1 MKSKVTLM
9 IYFQFSIFIFC
20 NDNFPQDYSRTTAE
34 GRRIWTAI
42 EEFKDTI
49 RILSDEIENTLRI
62 WHPAP
67 PPQYP
72 DTRPAIRLARK
83 LYDLLGFSN
92 DSRGATIFMN
102 YIDWS
107 IGTARYLMHIID
119 VTEKDLHQILVQEND
134 NMSIRHLTL
143 HGKNIVDHIS
153 KDINK
158 LKYTI
163 KTFLSFADALTRR
176 GDLIFVRL

>member
-49 RILSDEIENTLRI
+49 RILSNEIENTLRI

-107 IGTARYLMHIID
+107 IGVARYLMHIIE
-119 VTEKDLHQILVQEND
+119 VTEKDLHQILVQEIA

-143 HGKNIVDHIS
+143 HFNLSINN
-153 KDINK
+153 DIKK
-158 LKYTI
+158 LKNTI
-163 KTFLSFADALTRR
+163 KTFVSLADALRR
-176 GDLIFVRL
+176 SDRIYLKL

>member
-107 IGTARYLMHIID
+107 IGAARYLMHIIE
-119 VTEKDLHQILVQEND
+119 VTEKDLHQILVQEID

-143 HGKNIVDHIS
+143 HFNLSINN
-153 KDINK
+153 DIKK
-158 LKYTI
+158 LKNTI
-163 KTFLSFADALTRR
+163 KTFVSLADALRR
-176 GDLIFVRL
+176 SDRIYLKL